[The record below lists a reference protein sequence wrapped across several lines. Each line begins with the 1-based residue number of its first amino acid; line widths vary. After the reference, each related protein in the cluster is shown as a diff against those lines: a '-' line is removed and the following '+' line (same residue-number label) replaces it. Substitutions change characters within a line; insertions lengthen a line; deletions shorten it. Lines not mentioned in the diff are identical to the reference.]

1 MRSQTSIL
9 KISRKRPVNGD
20 NFSLKLHFSKIY
32 ICSKN
37 ANSSIVSPRAMK
49 LQIFLHLAHV
59 ISEMNQKLIKLIS
72 PSTLE
77 SNGREQIKTVS
88 NQQILESTQSQHA
101 QSYE

>member
-1 MRSQTSIL
+1 
-9 KISRKRPVNGD
+9 
-20 NFSLKLHFSKIY
+20 
-32 ICSKN
+32 
-37 ANSSIVSPRAMK
+37 MK

-101 QSYE
+101 QSYEW